1 MRSVKIKVDE
11 LLAVLKANRTAH
23 EAEYTEAIVGFRA
36 MAITELTNHL
46 AAAVAGEKIVRAID
60 AVEPKSYVDSYNT
73 TIRMLEMSDD
83 AVVELT
89 QAEFSQYVEDKWTWQ
104 DSFKSITGSYNNSI
118 R

>member
-11 LLAVLKANRTAH
+11 LLAVLKTNRTAH
-23 EAEYTEAIVGFRA
+23 EAEYAEAVTGFRTQAIAELTKNLAEAIVGNKIER
-36 MAITELTNHL
+36 AIT
-46 AAAVAGEKIVRAID
+46 AI
-60 AVEPKSYVDSYNT
+60 EPKSYVDSYNT

-83 AVVELT
+83 TVVELT

-104 DSFKSITGSYNNSI
+104 DSFKSITGSYNNGI

>member
-1 MRSVKIKVDE
+1 MRSVKIKVAE
-11 LLAVLKANRTAH
+11 LLAVLKTNRTAH
-23 EAEYTEAIVGFRA
+23 EAEYNEAVTGFSARA
-36 MAITELTNHL
+36 IAELTKNL
-46 AAAVAGEKIVRAID
+46 ADAVNGLKIVRTIE

-73 TIRMLEMSDD
+73 TIRMMEMSDD

-104 DSFKSITGSYNNSI
+104 DSFKSITGAYNNGI